1 MQKGQSM
8 KKRITAIIL
17 LSALLLTSCSNNDV
31 SLPTPDNSAVESV
44 TSSDNSSEAETTT
57 SEPTPETTTKAP
69 ETTTKA
75 PETTTTKAPETTT
88 TKAPETTT
96 TTTSA
101 PATEAPAPEGE
112 GIITFSKESGI
123 YGSAFELSISA
134 DASGQIYYTLDGSD
148 PTISDTAVLYSG
160 AISITDRKNDKNVVS
175 AVDPVLFAGSYNK
188 VNSKRNGF
196 TCEIKAPSDKD
207 VDKCTVVRAAVKKA
221 DGTFGT
227 DSAATYF
234 IGTAEEHIEGL
245 KKSCEAAGQ
254 DLAVISISID
264 YDDLFDSTKG
274 IYVKGDVFEQ
284 ALKEYLKGNKLWDA
298 ETARSLDANY
308 KQKGRDWER
317 EIALSMFE
325 FSADGTATEVINQNC
340 GIRIQGNY
348 SRSDIQKGFRLYA
361 RKDYSD
367 NNFKYAVFG
376 EDYLNDSGEV
386 MDKFKTLVLRAGGNC
401 AFLAKFNDTY
411 WQSLV
416 QDMDIETKKSR
427 PCVVYINGE
436 YWGAYV
442 LEEDYTDD
450 YMEDLHGV
458 NKDDVVIYKGDAEA
472 LEIGYK
478 LDEGEIPE
486 GEEEDYYFKELKN
499 FFKTHKDLKSDADYK
514 EFIKLVDPDSVRD
527 YFAVECWINNKWDW
541 PGKNWSMWK
550 TINTDSNNEYADGR
564 WRFLLYDVE
573 FGGIS
578 GSGDA
583 RTNTIKEDNYKPNG
597 LLDMDTDNPA
607 VLCFAYLM
615 TNKTFK
621 EDFCNTLSGLSDGY
635 LEKSRA
641 KAQLKYFKDT
651 YSPLFDQFFARY
663 EGTGTTEDAINGGY
677 GSVKCIDDFLSSRYK
692 YIKTQINY
700 CNKILG

>member
-1 MQKGQSM
+1 M
-8 KKRITAIIL
+8 KKRILALLL
-17 LSALLLTSCSNNDV
+17 LSALLLTSCNNNEV
-31 SLPTPDNSAVESV
+31 SLPSPESSITESST
-44 TSSDNSSEAETTT
+44 TSDVSSEAETTT
-57 SEPTPETTTKAP
+57 SESKTETSTPETTT
-69 ETTTKA
+69 TT
-75 PETTTTKAPETTT
+75 TTTTKAPETTT

-96 TTTSA
+96 TTTTSA
-101 PATEAPAPEGE
+101 PATEAPEPEVDAVVS
-112 GIITFSKESGI
+112 FSKESGI
-123 YGSAFELSISA
+123 YASAFDLSISS
-134 DASGQIYYTLDGSD
+134 DYEGQIYYTLDGSD
-148 PTISDTAVLYSG
+148 PTLSDTAVLYKG
-160 AISITDRKNDKNVVS
+160 AINITDRKSDKNVVS

-188 VNSKRNGF
+188 VNSKRDGF
-196 TCEIKAPSDKD
+196 TCEIKAPADKD
-207 VDKCTVVRAAVKKA
+207 VDKCTVVRAAIKKA
-221 DGTFGT
+221 DGTFGA

-234 IGTAEEHIEGL
+234 IGTAEEHIDGL
-245 KKSCEAAGQ
+245 KESCKAAGK

-274 IYVKGDVFEQ
+274 IYVKGDVFEK
-284 ALKEYLKGNKLWDA
+284 ALKEYLSGNRLRDP

-340 GIRIQGNY
+340 GIRVQGNY
-348 SRSDIQKGFRLYA
+348 SRSDVQKGFRLYA

-376 EDYLNDSGEV
+376 EDYLNDQGEV

-416 QDMDIETKKSR
+416 QDMEIETKKSR

-450 YMEDLHGV
+450 YLEDLHGV

-486 GEEEDYYFKELKN
+486 GEEEDYYFTELKN
-499 FFKTHKDLKSDADYK
+499 FFKTHKNLKSDADYN

-550 TINTDSNNEYADGR
+550 TINTDSSNEYADGR
-564 WRFLLYDVE
+564 WRFMLYDVE

-615 TNKTFK
+615 TNNSFK
-621 EDFCNTLSGLSDGY
+621 EDFCNTLTGLSEGNF
-635 LEKSRA
+635 EQSRA
-641 KAQLKYFKDT
+641 KTQLKMFEAT

-677 GSVKCIDDFLSSRYK
+677 GSVKCINDFLSSRYK